1 MVFDETTVRALFSR
15 TEVTFEPSAMS
26 NKLKELMEKVAGLPS
41 DNQKLVY
48 KSFLKEKVLKVSIF
62 MSVFNVHLNRAPV
75 DGKVLQKVITPANF
89 WLPVWKILSSQ

>member
-48 KSFLKEKVLKVSIF
+48 KSFLKEKVLKVSTAVVIRIGRCSLRPALIS
-62 MSVFNVHLNRAPV
+62 SVSIPI
-75 DGKVLQKVITPANF
+75 ITPRHWPF
-89 WLPVWKILSSQ
+89 TRRR